1 MPELPEVEVLKRS
14 LEKKIRFHRIL
25 GIKVRNNNLRYKVPS
40 RINKQLKNRV
50 VKSVSRISKYL
61 ILHFDF
67 SQKLLIHLGMSGT
80 IHLIKK
86 NKKKNTNLS
95 FYQSSNLPF
104 KHNHIEIEFTKNI
117 KMIYND
123 PRRFGYFKLLKE
135 NYLSEKPF
143 INIGP
148 DPFSN
153 KFNCEYI
160 KYFIY
165 NKKLSIKNLLM
176 NQKFVGGIG
185 NIYANEILFFCRLKP
200 TKSVKKPGMI
210 SNKAAKARAAPDIIS
225 YTGT

>member
-1 MPELPEVEVLKRS
+1 
-14 LEKKIRFHRIL
+14 
-25 GIKVRNNNLRYKVPS
+25 
-40 RINKQLKNRV
+40 
-50 VKSVSRISKYL
+50 
-61 ILHFDF
+61 
-67 SQKLLIHLGMSGT
+67 
-80 IHLIKK
+80 
-86 NKKKNTNLS
+86 
-95 FYQSSNLPF
+95 
-104 KHNHIEIEFTKNI
+104 
-117 KMIYND
+117 MIYND

-200 TKSVKKPGMI
+200 TKSVKKLSKKKI
-210 SNKAAKARAAPDIIS
+210 LYIILNTRKVLNKAIYFGGSTIQNFKKIDGYSGSFQQNFKVYGRTSCRCLRENCSGQIQSVKLSQRSTFYCPVCQKNN
-225 YTGT
+225 